1 VRIAVSPIMADHF
14 LIPRVPELR
23 RRFPEIR
30 LDVFADITHVNVL
43 RREADIAIRQRPRDK
58 APAEAS
64 ALVTK
69 VGSFAF
75 AAYASPAYIERHG
88 GPQYGADDLEGHE
101 MISTGKW
108 SPGDPWN
115 DQLAH
120 PAKYVLSVYPFAAAN
135 AAALAGIGIAVL
147 PCLGTD
153 TDSRLVRL
161 TDVIFAYET
170 WVVTS
175 QGAQNNPRVKK
186 VKDALVEMLR
196 EAEPELSGVRS

>member
-1 VRIAVSPIMADHF
+1 LADHF

-30 LDVFADITHVNVL
+30 LDVFADISHVNVL
-43 RREADIAIRQRPRDK
+43 RREADIAIRQRPQDK
-58 APAEAS
+58 SPAEAS

-75 AAYASPAYIERHG
+75 AAYASAAYVERHG
-88 GPQYGADDLEGHE
+88 GPAYPAQDLEGHE

-115 DQLAH
+115 EQLAH
-120 PAKYVLSVYPFAAAN
+120 PAKYVLSVYPFSAAIAAA
-135 AAALAGIGIAVL
+135 AAGIGIAVL
-147 PCLGTD
+147 PCLGMD
-153 TDSRLVRL
+153 RDPRLVRL
-161 TDVIFAYET
+161 TDVIFAYDT

-175 QGAQNNPRVKK
+175 PGAQNNPRVTK
-186 VKDALVEMLR
+186 VKAALIEMLR
-196 EAEPELSGVRS
+196 DAERELSGALTLGRTEV